1 MIPVLSLGTWL
12 SLHGLIT
19 VLALLVYTVT
29 SHVMRQRRHPSAA
42 IAWILFI
49 LLIPYIALPAYLMF
63 GSRKLQRPARLA
75 GASQL
80 ALPAPQPWAVQT
92 AAALDQPPPVPYRD
106 LALHADGAA
115 ARLALFETIAG
126 ARRSI
131 ELATFI
137 LAGDAFG
144 EAVLERLC
152 EKARAGV
159 RVRLLVDGMGHL
171 MVRRAPVKRL
181 IEAGGERRLFVPP
194 MRSPLKGRTN
204 LRNHRK
210 LLIADAGTDAAR
222 LWCGGRNLAQEYFE
236 GGPQQPAWR
245 DLSFDLRGP
254 LVVQAQALFESDW
267 AFAGRVARP
276 PAPPPVPPDEIA
288 LEGAQ
293 LVASG
298 PDQRDDTLY
307 ALLVTAAYRAGDRI
321 LLATPYFVPDPTLL
335 TALAMA
341 ARRGVAVDLLLPS
354 RSNHRLSDFARN
366 RALRTLAQAGAR
378 VWLAPNMFHGKLV
391 VVDDML
397 ALAGSANLDAR
408 SLFLN
413 YELMVAFHAP
423 ADVQRFAAWFA
434 QERAAAR
441 PCELQRAGLLRDVAE
456 GTLLWVGFQL

>member
-1 MIPVLSLGTWL
+1 MIPVLSLGTWV

-19 VLALLVYTVT
+19 ILALLLYTVT

-75 GASQL
+75 HRPV

-92 AAALDQPPPVPYRD
+92 VVALDQPPPVRYAD
-106 LALHADGAA
+106 LAVHADGTA
-115 ARLALFETIAG
+115 ARAALLATIDG
-126 ARRSI
+126 AQRS
-131 ELATFI
+131 LDVATFI

-144 EAVLERLC
+144 DTVLERLC
-152 EKARAGV
+152 AKARAGV
-159 RVRLLVDGMGHL
+159 QVRLMVDGLGNL
-171 MVRRAPVKRL
+171 MVRRAPVRRL
-181 IEAGGERRLFVPP
+181 LEAGGERRLFVPP
-194 MRSPLKGRTN
+194 LRSPLKGRTN

-210 LLIADAGTDAAR
+210 LLIADAGGAAAR

-236 GGPQQPAWR
+236 GGPHQAPWR

-254 LVVQAQALFESDW
+254 LVAQAAALFESDW
-267 AFAGRVARP
+267 AFASRVARP
-276 PAPPPVPPDEIA
+276 PTPPAVPPEAID
-288 LEGAQ
+288 LDGAQ
-293 LVASG
+293 LIASG

-307 ALLVTAAYRAGDRI
+307 ALLVTAAYRAGERI
-321 LLATPYFVPDPTLL
+321 LLATPYFVPEVALL
-335 TALAMA
+335 TALCMA

-366 RALRTLAQAGAR
+366 RALRTLAQAGGR
-378 VWLAPNMFHGKLV
+378 IWLAPGMLHGKLV
-391 VVDDML
+391 VVDDTL

-413 YELMVAFHAP
+413 YELMVAFHA
-423 ADVQRFAAWFA
+423 AGDVQRFAAWFER
-434 QERAAAR
+434 ERAGAQPYVAQRPGLAR
-441 PCELQRAGLLRDVAE
+441 DIAE